1 MTTTNRLLSPN
12 QIRLNQSVSSQQK
25 VFELIGRMAVE
36 AGIASSAAL
45 VAEGLKQREL
55 ESTTGF
61 QDGFAIPHT
70 QNEAIESPGI
80 IIVKSNEG
88 IEWNS
93 LDGKP
98 AQFFIALLIPK
109 EESGNTHIQALA
121 SLSRMLIREENRR
134 ALLHAV
140 DEVEVLSKISE
151 ALEQ

>member
-1 MTTTNRLLSPN
+1 MKTTNKLLSSN
-12 QIRLNQSVSSQQK
+12 QIRLNQSVSSQQE
-25 VFELIGRMAVE
+25 VFDLIGRMAVE
-36 AGIASSAAL
+36 AKIASSAAL

-80 IIVKSNEG
+80 IILKSNKG

-93 LDGKP
+93 LDDKP

-109 EESGNTHIQALA
+109 EEAGNTHIRALA
-121 SLSRMLIREENRR
+121 SLSRMLIHEENRR
-134 ALLHAV
+134 ELLRAG
-140 DEVEVLSKISE
+140 DETEILSKISE

>member
-1 MTTTNRLLSPN
+1 MTLTNKLLSPS
-12 QIRLNQSVSSQQK
+12 QICLNQSLTSQEE
-25 VFELIGRMAVE
+25 VFELIGNLAVD
-36 AGIASSAAL
+36 AGLASSAVQ

-70 QNEAIESPGI
+70 QNQAIKSAGVV
-80 IIVKSNEG
+80 IVKNQKG

-93 LDGKP
+93 LDDKP

-109 EESGNTHIQALA
+109 EEAGNTHIQALA
-121 SLSRMLIREENRR
+121 SLSRMLIHKENRKE
-134 ALLHAV
+134 LLYA
-140 DEVEVLSKISE
+140 DNEDAILSKIGE